1 MPAGAVARPILTPI
15 VGRWD
20 DGGGGHILPS
30 RRMPLDLRGDAG
42 QIRRLQICRIALT
55 SERALCGAF
64 RVSGVAL
71 GLC

>member
-20 DGGGGHILPS
+20 DGGGGHILP
-30 RRMPLDLRGDAG
+30 REGCLLTCAAMRGKYGAF
-42 QIRRLQICRIALT
+42 RSAELPLT
-55 SERALCGAF
+55 SERALYGAF